1 LPAPAGRTYDPGLA
15 VDDWNVLATSVEGAR
30 PVLLAGLRRHGAFR
44 GAGYRNVAIGRVVDR
59 PAFFAA
65 FRDDLARDT
74 LVAAAVGRV
83 LPIDEVLQLT
93 EDDPQ
98 ASLEAAVT
106 ALAPRVTGSFFVRL
120 ERRGLHGTLHSSD
133 VERTLGAALWR
144 ALESA
149 GRTPRVTFR
158 DPDLVVAIETLGPR
172 AGIALVD
179 RALRATY
186 PFIRIR

>member
-1 LPAPAGRTYDPGLA
+1 MGAACAVQVTSARRSRGPSATRSMRSIRVAGYSSASPGGETREATLPGAVSRTYHASPT

-44 GAGYRNVAIGRVVDR
+44 GAGYRNVAIGHVADR
-59 PAFFAA
+59 AAFFAA

-83 LPIDEVLQLT
+83 LPIDEVLQLD

-98 ASLEAAVT
+98 GSLEAAVT

-120 ERRGLHGTLHSSD
+120 ERRGLHGTLHSKI
-133 VERTLGAALWR
+133 GR
-144 ALESA
+144 AH
-149 GRTPRVTFR
+149 V
-158 DPDLVVAIETLGPR
+158 
-172 AGIALVD
+172 
-179 RALRATY
+179 
-186 PFIRIR
+186 